1 MIIRRTITTASISI
15 KPPVCGMPGTM
26 DWPKKL
32 SNQYIVNTRMISSSK
47 EVFLSGL
54 LAGATRPEIWPDGSM
69 VKMPAALAS
78 SQA

>member
-1 MIIRRTITTASISI
+1 M
-15 KPPVCGMPGTM
+15 KLPVCWTPGTI

-54 LAGATRPEIWPDGSM
+54 LAGAIRPEIRPDGSM
-69 VKMPAALAS
+69 MKMPAALAS